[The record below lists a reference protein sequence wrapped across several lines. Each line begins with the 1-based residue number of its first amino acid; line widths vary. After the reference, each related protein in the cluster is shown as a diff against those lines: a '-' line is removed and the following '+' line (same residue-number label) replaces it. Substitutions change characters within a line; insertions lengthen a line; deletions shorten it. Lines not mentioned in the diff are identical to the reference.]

1 MMFQAHKNRWRGRID
16 AVIGGRCPVERS
28 MNQKVVMLDR
38 KNTEIALKSMCA
50 TQQCGEFNRNALLKC
65 DPKHKIPFVIVFVF
79 FYTKKR
85 FCIIFSQDFLETFSS
100 KGFLWTMAA
109 FSML

>member
-1 MMFQAHKNRWRGRID
+1 MSSREEHESKSSDVR
-16 AVIGGRCPVERS
+16 
-28 MNQKVVMLDR
+28 QK
-38 KNTEIALKSMCA
+38 KYINTEIALKSMCA

-65 DPKHKIPFVIVFVF
+65 DPKHKMPFVIVFFF

-100 KGFLWTMAA
+100 KGFRWTMAA

>member
-1 MMFQAHKNRWRGRID
+1 MSSREEHESKSSDVR
-16 AVIGGRCPVERS
+16 
-28 MNQKVVMLDR
+28 QKKYR
-38 KNTEIALKSMCA
+38 NTEIALKSMCA

-65 DPKHKIPFVIVFVF
+65 DPKHKMPFVIVFF

-100 KGFLWTMAA
+100 KGFLWAMAA
-109 FSML
+109 FSMF

>member
-1 MMFQAHKNRWRGRID
+1 MSSREEHESKSSDVR
-16 AVIGGRCPVERS
+16 
-28 MNQKVVMLDR
+28 QK
-38 KNTEIALKSMCA
+38 KYINTEIALKSMCA

-65 DPKHKIPFVIVFVF
+65 DPKHKMPFVIVFFF

-85 FCIIFSQDFLETFSS
+85 LCIIFSQDFLETFSS